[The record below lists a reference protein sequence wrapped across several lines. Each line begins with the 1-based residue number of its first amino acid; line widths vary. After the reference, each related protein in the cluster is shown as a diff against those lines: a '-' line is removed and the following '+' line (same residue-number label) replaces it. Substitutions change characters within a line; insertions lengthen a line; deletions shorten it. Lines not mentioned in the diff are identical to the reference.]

1 MLLAVIHAHCTQL
14 DEQFR
19 KGFQIYLTQSNAVGE
34 HREQLID
41 QWNNIVEAQNKVL
54 ARLTEVREM
63 IRVHHIAFMDMLSTT
78 EQLSDVR
85 QQILA
90 ANAAFYAAN
99 REEVARK
106 GGN

>member
-1 MLLAVIHAHCTQL
+1 MEQHCRSL
-14 DEQFR
+14 EQSS
-19 KGFQIYLTQSNAVGE
+19 GPM
-34 HREQLID
+34 
-41 QWNNIVEAQNKVL
+41 
-54 ARLTEVREM
+54 TEVEEM

-90 ANAAFYAAN
+90 ASAAFYAAK